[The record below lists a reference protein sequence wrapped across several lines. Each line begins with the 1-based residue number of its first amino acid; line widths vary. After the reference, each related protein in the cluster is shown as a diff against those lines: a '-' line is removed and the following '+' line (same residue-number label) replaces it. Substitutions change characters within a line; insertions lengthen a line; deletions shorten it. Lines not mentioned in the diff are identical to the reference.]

1 MNDYEA
7 AIGKNGLKTCLN
19 IDECDT
25 LDGNA
30 SRTENG
36 KCKDQV
42 LGYECEFDSGHE
54 STQNENDIC
63 QLSTPGEVPFASY
76 TNDESFFGQ
85 LVDYFCVDG
94 YSVTAKKD
102 SAKEFA
108 VHCDADG
115 RSQLR
120 HDTP

>member
-1 MNDYEA
+1 MNGYEA

-30 SRTENG
+30 SRTEG

-42 LGYECEFDSGHE
+42 LGYKCECDSVYE

-63 QLSTPGEVPFASY
+63 QL
-76 TNDESFFGQ
+76 
-85 LVDYFCVDG
+85 
-94 YSVTAKKD
+94 
-102 SAKEFA
+102 
-108 VHCDADG
+108 
-115 RSQLR
+115 R
-120 HDTP
+120 HSW